1 MLLHRVT
8 VNPFEG
14 GDISSH
20 NIGQDADSLGISG
33 TELIAKF
40 DRFGT
45 GARRSDFELTISW
58 SDVEQII
65 AQFSKAK
72 NPEAVELQNAL
83 QLARSLKEAGWR
95 PPEISN

>member
-8 VNPFEG
+8 LNPFEG

-20 NIGQDADSLGISG
+20 NIGQYAGSAAISG
-33 TELIAKF
+33 TDLILKF

-45 GARRSDFELTISW
+45 GARRSDFEVTISW
-58 SDVEQII
+58 SDVEQFI
-65 AQFSKAK
+65 ATFSQARH
-72 NPEAVELQNAL
+72 PEALEFKNAL
-83 QLARSLKEAGWR
+83 QLAKALKEAGWR